1 MVYGFI
7 EYICVLNMQIVMF
20 YISENLHYKK
30 AWKYIILFQQR
41 LKQNGN
47 FIFRLLKYIIHVIVH
62 LQSFDLHLFF
72 F

>member
-20 YISENLHYKK
+20 YISENLHYKT

-47 FIFRLLKYIIHVIVH
+47 FIFRLLKY
-62 LQSFDLHLFF
+62 
-72 F
+72 

>member
-30 AWKYIILFQQR
+30 AWKYIIHFQQR

-47 FIFRLLKYIIHVIVH
+47 FIFRLLKY
-62 LQSFDLHLFF
+62 
-72 F
+72 